1 MSNTHALSPVV
12 FTSSKPG
19 PHLLVLGG
27 VHGNEVCG
35 PAAIDHILGLFNSG
49 KIQMQAGTVT
59 FVPICNPRA
68 YAENK
73 RFIDRNLNRALTK
86 RAEPKAYEEFLM
98 NELAVLL
105 EECDVLLDIHSY
117 RAGGPAFAFRGGD
130 ELRDREEPFIAS
142 LGLNHVIYGWSEAY
156 AASGV
161 KIDPIE
167 SVGTTE
173 YARAHGAIATTIEC
187 GQHLDATA
195 VPVAIRAIEGALAYL
210 GIAQLSVPP
219 REGNLRRT
227 RIKKLFYK
235 QRVGSYAKPWKHL
248 DEIKQG
254 ELIATFEDG
263 EQIPAPFTGRIVL
276 PHADCPVGQEWFYLG
291 VDES

>member
-1 MSNTHALSPVV
+1 MLNPVT
-12 FTSSKPG
+12 FTSSKSG
-19 PHLLVLGG
+19 PRLLVLGG

-35 PAAIDHILGLFNSG
+35 PAAIDHILGLFSTG
-49 KIQMQAGTVT
+49 KIVMEAGSVT

-73 RFIDRNLNRALTK
+73 RFIDRNLNRALAK

-105 EECDVLLDIHSY
+105 EDCDVLLDIHSY

-130 ELRDREEPFIAS
+130 ELRDREEPFIAA
-142 LGLNHVIYGWSEAY
+142 LGLSHVIYGWSEAY

-173 YARAHGAIATTIEC
+173 YARNHGAIATTIEC
-187 GQHLDATA
+187 GQHLDPTAT
-195 VPVAIRAIEGALAYL
+195 PVAIRAIEGALAYL
-210 GIAQLSVPP
+210 GIAKLSVPP
-219 REGNLRRT
+219 RESNLRRT

-235 QRVGSYAKPWKHL
+235 QRAGTYAKAWKHL
-248 DEIKQG
+248 DTINEG
-254 ELIATFEDG
+254 ELIATFDDG
-263 EQIPAPFTGRIVL
+263 ERITAPFTGRIVL

-291 VDES
+291 VDEA

>member
-1 MSNTHALSPVV
+1 MSNSPTINPVV
-12 FTSSKPG
+12 FTSSKAG

-35 PAAIDHILGLFNSG
+35 PAAINHILGLFSTG
-49 KIQMQAGTVT
+49 KIVMEAGSVT

-73 RFIDRNLNRALTK
+73 RFIDRNLNRALAK
-86 RAEPKAYEEFLM
+86 RTEPKAYEEFLM
-98 NELAVLL
+98 NELAPLL
-105 EECDVLLDIHSY
+105 EDCDVLLDIHSY

-130 ELRDREEPFIAS
+130 ELRMREEPFIAA

-187 GQHLDATA
+187 GQHLDASAT
-195 VPVAIRAIEGALAYL
+195 PVAIRAIEGALAYL
-210 GIAQLSVPP
+210 GIAKLPVPP

-235 QRVGSYAKPWKHL
+235 QRAGSYVKAWKHL
-248 DEIKQG
+248 DEIIEG
-254 ELIATFEDG
+254 ELIANFDDG
-263 EQIPAPFTGRIVL
+263 EKITAPFTGRIVL

-291 VDES
+291 IDES

>member
-1 MSNTHALSPVV
+1 MLNPVP
-12 FTSSKPG
+12 FTSSNSG
-19 PHLLVLGG
+19 PRLLVLGG
-27 VHGNEVCG
+27 VHGNEICG
-35 PAAIDHILGLFNSG
+35 PAAIEYILGRFNSG
-49 KIQMQAGTVT
+49 QIKVQAGSVT

-105 EECDVLLDIHSY
+105 EDCDVLLDIHSY

-130 ELRDREEPFIAS
+130 ELREREEPFIAS
-142 LGLNHVIYGWSEAY
+142 LGLNHVIYGWQEAY

-173 YARAHGAIATTIEC
+173 YARNHGAIAITIEC
-187 GQHLDATA
+187 GQHLDPSAT
-195 VPVAIRAIEGALAYL
+195 PVAIRAIEGALAYL
-210 GIAQLSVPP
+210 GIANLPVPP

-235 QRVGSYAKPWKHL
+235 QRAGVYAKPWKHL
-248 DEIKQG
+248 DEIKEG
-254 ELIATFEDG
+254 ELIASFDDG
-263 EQIPAPFTGRIVL
+263 EKILSPFTGRMVL